1 MVTNGPKKFGG
12 NNKVTILTKLFLRQE
27 NVWSFCQVA
36 KKNGRNN
43 EVTVRQGS
51 TVFINQ
57 EIITVALSSLLWCK
71 VKCSSQSAK

>member
-12 NNKVTILTKLFLRQE
+12 NNMVTILTKLSLRQE
-27 NVWSFCQVA
+27 NVWSFCRVA
-36 KKNGRNN
+36 KKSGRNN

-57 EIITVALSSLLWCK
+57 EIITVAVSSLLWSK
-71 VKCSSQSAK
+71 VKCSSQSTK